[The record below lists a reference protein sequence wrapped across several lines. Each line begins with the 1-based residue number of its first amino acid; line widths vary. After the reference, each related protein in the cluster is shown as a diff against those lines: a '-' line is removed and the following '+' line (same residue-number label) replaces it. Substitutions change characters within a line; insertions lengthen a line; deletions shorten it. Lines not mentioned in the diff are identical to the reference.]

1 MNNMLK
7 KALAFSNDLAKD
19 LGLKFLNGILLAF
32 IWILLMWMIGFTAKM
47 SYIMFFKGWDFL

>member
-1 MNNMLK
+1 MLK